1 MHLPQRLNFSSAS
14 VTSPV
19 EMSSA
24 LYSVQDLES
33 RQVFCLSPTPFLTA
47 ELCLVS
53 IEKEEDRAEGV
64 AGSNFPVFLPVL
76 EDLCLVL
83 AQNLGTSGLSVPSPV
98 FILHLPGVGP
108 E

>member
-53 IEKEEDRAEGV
+53 VEKEEDRAEGV
-64 AGSNFPVFLPVL
+64 GWEQFPCLPSSARRPLFCIGTESGHEWAFCPFSSVY
-76 EDLCLVL
+76 L
-83 AQNLGTSGLSVPSPV
+83 A
-98 FILHLPGVGP
+98 FA
-108 E
+108 